1 MNSIASWSPSQSEPL
16 IVSYMCHS
24 QLSSPMLPS
33 AAPMPPCAATVCERV
48 GNTFESTATRRPA
61 CASSSAARRPE
72 PPAPTM
78 TASNLRIGIVISFA
92 PQDRSRP
99 DQIEGEHQRNYAL
112 RCKANAR
119 GVEVVHEDVA
129 HADPR
134 VVEQRRDEEHREEAQ
149 EPARDH
155 RLPVRS
161 RVGRVTNDI
170 RQREYGVE
178 RHHH

>member
-1 MNSIASWSPSQSEPL
+1 
-16 IVSYMCHS
+16 MCHS

-61 CASSSAARRPE
+61 WASSSAARRPE

-78 TASNLRIGIVISFA
+78 TASNLRIGVVISSP
-92 PQDRSRP
+92 PQDRGRP
-99 DQIEGEHQRNYAL
+99 DQIEGEHQRNDAL
-112 RCKANAR
+112 RCKAKAR

-134 VVEQRRDEEHREEAQ
+134 VIEQRHDEEHREEA
-149 EPARDH
+149 EKASRKHLPPAGARM
-155 RLPVRS
+155 
-161 RVGRVTNDI
+161 GRVAYD
-170 RQREYGVE
+170 
-178 RHHH
+178 